1 MTRLNDKTT
10 IPLWSILVSVPTII
24 GAIFWISAVYY
35 DVAQAK
41 IEIDRIG
48 LKQDQY
54 LETLIEIKTTLAR
67 IEEKL
72 IANKGKNKE

>member
-1 MTRLNDKTT
+1 MRLDDKTT
-10 IPLWSILVSVPTII
+10 VPLWSIMISIPTFM
-24 GAIFWISAVYY
+24 GAVFWISAVYF

-41 IEIDRIG
+41 VEISKVS

-72 IANKGKNKE
+72 INKDKNN

>member
-1 MTRLNDKTT
+1 MRLDDKTT
-10 IPLWSILVSVPTII
+10 VPLWSIMISIPAFM
-24 GAIFWISAVYY
+24 GAVFWISAVYF

-41 IEIDRIG
+41 VEITKVS

-72 IANKGKNKE
+72 INKDKNN

>member
-1 MTRLNDKTT
+1 MKLDDKTT
-10 IPLWSILVSVPTII
+10 IPLWTIFVSVPTFV
-24 GAIFWISAVYY
+24 GAVFWISAVYY

-41 IEIDRIG
+41 TEIVKVS

-54 LETLIEIKTTLAR
+54 LETLIEIKTSLAR

-72 IANKGKNKE
+72 TNDGKHR

>member
-1 MTRLNDKTT
+1 MKLDDKTT
-10 IPLWSILVSVPTII
+10 IPLWSILVSVPTVM

-41 IEIDRIG
+41 IEITKVAN
-48 LKQDQY
+48 KQDQY

-72 IANKGKNKE
+72 GNKANR

>member
-1 MTRLNDKTT
+1 MKLDDKTT
-10 IPLWSILVSVPTII
+10 IPLWSILVSVPTIM

-41 IEIDRIG
+41 IEITKVAN
-48 LKQDQY
+48 KQDVY

-72 IANKGKNKE
+72 KEK

>member
-1 MTRLNDKTT
+1 MKLDDKTT
-10 IPLWSILVSVPTII
+10 VPLWSILVSVPTFI
-24 GAIFWISAVYY
+24 GGIFWISAIYY

-41 IEIDRIG
+41 VEISKVSF
-48 LKQDQY
+48 KQDQY

-72 IANKGKNKE
+72 NGNDARK

>member
-1 MTRLNDKTT
+1 MKLDDKTT
-10 IPLWSILVSVPTII
+10 VPLWSILVSVPTFI
-24 GAIFWISAVYY
+24 GAVFWISAVYY

-41 IEIDRIG
+41 TEIVKVS

-54 LETLIEIKTTLAR
+54 LETLIEIKTSLAR

-72 IANKGKNKE
+72 TNDGKHR

>member
-1 MTRLNDKTT
+1 MRLDDKTT
-10 IPLWSILVSVPTII
+10 VPLWSIMISIPTFM
-24 GAIFWISAVYY
+24 GAVFWISAVHF

-41 IEIDRIG
+41 VEISKVS

-72 IANKGKNKE
+72 INKDKNN

>member
-1 MTRLNDKTT
+1 MKLDDKTT
-10 IPLWSILVSVPTII
+10 IPLWSILVSVPTFI
-24 GAIFWISAVYY
+24 GAIFWISAVYF

-41 IEIDRIG
+41 VEISKVSS
-48 LKQDQY
+48 KQDQY

-72 IANKGKNKE
+72 THNK

>member
-1 MTRLNDKTT
+1 MRLDDKTT
-10 IPLWSILVSVPTII
+10 IPLWSIIVSIPTFM
-24 GAIFWISAVYY
+24 GAVFWISAVYF

-41 IEIDRIG
+41 VEITKVS

-54 LETLIEIKTTLAR
+54 LDTLIEIKTTLAR

-72 IANKGKNKE
+72 INDDKK

>member
-1 MTRLNDKTT
+1 MRLDDRTT
-10 IPLWSILVSVPTII
+10 IPLWSILVSVPTFI
-24 GAIFWISAVYY
+24 GAIFWISAVYF

-41 IEIDRIG
+41 VEIG
-48 LKQDQY
+48 KVSVKQDQY

-72 IANKGKNKE
+72 THNK

>member
-1 MTRLNDKTT
+1 MRLDDKTT
-10 IPLWSILVSVPTII
+10 IPLWSILVSIPTFI
-24 GAIFWISAVYY
+24 GAVFWISAVYY

-41 IEIDRIG
+41 VEIAKVAV
-48 LKQDQY
+48 KQDQY

-72 IANKGKNKE
+72 NGNDATK